1 MVTESQRWFFL
12 IITLALM
19 ALVYL
24 LAPILSPF
32 LIGALLAYLCDP
44 AADRL
49 EAVGCSRT
57 VAVVIVFTCLSAV
70 MAALVLLLLPKLSQ
84 QVRVLVSLVPTG
96 LELVDTR
103 LLPWLEQ
110 ALGVDTAA
118 LQFESVRSWLVADW
132 QQAGDLMK
140 RLLGGISRS
149 GVALAAWLAN
159 LVLIPVVTFYLLRDW
174 DLMMAK
180 LHRLLP
186 RNVEGRVSLWANECD
201 EVLGAFV
208 KGQLIVMMALGGI
221 YAVGLWLV
229 GLDLALLIGMLAGL
243 ASIVPYMG
251 FIIGF
256 AAAAVAAFMQ
266 FQDPSMLLWVGAVFG
281 VGQAL
286 EGMLLTPLLVGDRI
300 GLHPVAVIFAI
311 MAGGQLFGFVG
322 VLLALPVAAVIMVLL
337 RHLHEGYKSSSLYSQ
352 YRNESVEHDNN
363 NEQSA

>member
-12 IITLALM
+12 TLTLVLL

-24 LAPILSPF
+24 LSPILAPF

-44 AADRL
+44 VADRL
-49 EAVGCSRT
+49 ETAGCSRT
-57 VAVVIVFTCLSAV
+57 VAVVIVFTGLTAV
-70 MAALVLLLLPKLSQ
+70 MVALLLLLLPKLSQ
-84 QVRVLVSLVPTG
+84 QIRVLVAAVPGG
-96 LELVDTR
+96 LIMVEQK
-103 LLPWLEQ
+103 LLPWLE
-110 ALGVDTAA
+110 ATLGIDTAA
-118 LQFESVRSWLVADW
+118 LQFDTIRNWLVADW
-132 QQAGDLMK
+132 QQTGDLMK
-140 RLLGGISRS
+140 RLLGSITRS
-149 GVALAAWLAN
+149 GVALAVWLTN

-174 DLMMAK
+174 DLMIARI
-180 LHRLLP
+180 HRLLP
-186 RNVEGRVSLWANECD
+186 RNVEGRVSLWATECD

-256 AAAAVAAFMQ
+256 AAAAIAAMLQ
-266 FQDPSMLLWVGAVFG
+266 FQDPTMLLWVGGVFA

-311 MAGGQLFGFVG
+311 MAGGQLAGFVG

-352 YRNESVEHDNN
+352 YRGESVEHDNN

>member
-1 MVTESQRWFFL
+1 MLTESQRWFFL
-12 IITLALM
+12 ALALVVL

-44 AADRL
+44 VADRL
-49 EAVGCSRT
+49 ETAGCSRT
-57 VAVVIVFTCLSAV
+57 VAVVIVFTGLT
-70 MAALVLLLLPKLSQ
+70 AAMGALLLLLLPKLSQ
-84 QVRVLVSLVPTG
+84 QTRVLVAAVPDGLMLV
-96 LELVDTR
+96 EQK
-103 LLPWLEQ
+103 LLPWLE
-110 ALGVDTAA
+110 ANLGIDTAA
-118 LQFESVRSWLVADW
+118 LQFDTIRDWLAADW
-132 QQAGDLMK
+132 QQTGDLMK
-140 RLLGGISRS
+140 RLLGSITRS
-149 GVALAAWLAN
+149 GLALAVWLTN

-180 LHRLLP
+180 IHRLLP
-186 RNVEGRVSLWANECD
+186 RNIEGRVSTWATECD

-208 KGQLIVMMALGGI
+208 KGQLVVMMALGAI

-229 GLDLALLIGMLAGL
+229 GLKLALLIGVLAGL

-256 AAAAVAAFMQ
+256 GAAAVAAIMQ
-266 FQDPSMLLWVGAVFG
+266 FQDPTMLLWVGAVFA

-311 MAGGQLFGFVG
+311 MAGGQLAGFVG

-352 YRNESVEHDNN
+352 YRGESVEHDNN